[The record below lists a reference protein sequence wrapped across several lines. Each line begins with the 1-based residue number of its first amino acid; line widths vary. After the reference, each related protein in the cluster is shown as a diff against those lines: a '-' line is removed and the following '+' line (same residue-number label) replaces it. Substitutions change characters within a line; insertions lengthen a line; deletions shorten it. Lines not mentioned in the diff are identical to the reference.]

1 MNNTVDVVKNLSHV
15 TQATQHNHKQAYIC
29 AKKNNTK
36 QTYNKH
42 TLN

>member
-29 AKKNNTK
+29 ATMKTDNNP
-36 QTYNKH
+36 
-42 TLN
+42 